1 MTEQSHPCSIFQDG
15 VDAANADFQ
24 ALLVEVDDLLDR
36 LVAADQLVIDRM
48 EALQNC
54 LQENPMNRSMP
65 TMAPNNSE
73 RVEKLQRLLKIVT
86 K

>member
-1 MTEQSHPCSIFQDG
+1 
-15 VDAANADFQ
+15 
-24 ALLVEVDDLLDR
+24 
-36 LVAADQLVIDRM
+36 
-48 EALQNC
+48 

>member
-1 MTEQSHPCSIFQDG
+1 
-15 VDAANADFQ
+15 
-24 ALLVEVDDLLDR
+24 
-36 LVAADQLVIDRM
+36 VIDRM